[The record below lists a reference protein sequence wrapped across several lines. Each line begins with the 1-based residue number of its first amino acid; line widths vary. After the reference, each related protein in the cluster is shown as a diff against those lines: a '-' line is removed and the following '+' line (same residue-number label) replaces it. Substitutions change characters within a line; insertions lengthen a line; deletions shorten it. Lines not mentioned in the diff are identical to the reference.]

1 MGPHWVTAV
10 PHPGQVRSLCYSDC
24 TFSLALPGQTL
35 HYDFSALSAST
46 AFTSGPSFTSK
57 GLKYFHHFNI
67 SLCGNHVSAGGHGS
81 THRG

>member
-24 TFSLALPGQTL
+24 TFSLALPGRTL

-67 SLCGNHVSAGGHGS
+67 SLCGNHVSVGGHGS
-81 THRG
+81 TRRG